1 MLTIEEIR
9 DKIAPVAIEYGLRQ
23 VYLFGSYAR
32 GEANEDSDV
41 DLLVETPTI
50 YGLFAKERLRS
61 ALEDTLLLPVDIVLM
76 NCFVEDISLGGQ
88 FWNDQ
93 RNQFKSQV
101 LQERVRIYGAE

>member
-41 DLLVETPTI
+41 DLVGGNTNNLWPVCKGALAVCFGRHLTAPGGHSANE
-50 YGLFAKERLRS
+50 LFCRRHFFRRAV
-61 ALEDTLLLPVDIVLM
+61 LE
-76 NCFVEDISLGGQ
+76 
-88 FWNDQ
+88 
-93 RNQFKSQV
+93 
-101 LQERVRIYGAE
+101 